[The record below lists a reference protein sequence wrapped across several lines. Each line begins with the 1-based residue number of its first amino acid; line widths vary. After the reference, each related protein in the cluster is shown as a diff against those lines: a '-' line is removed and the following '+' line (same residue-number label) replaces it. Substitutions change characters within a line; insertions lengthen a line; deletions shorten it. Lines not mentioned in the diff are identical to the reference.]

1 SPLLI
6 AARYQWPYSEPPGFS
21 SALLQHKYDQRLK
34 QQPDAVKILIE
45 KGADPNTRDNAGR
58 NALMVMSMEP
68 DLDEDLET
76 ATDAR
81 REITASPGG
90 GRSDKI
96 VEMTGATLLDAGCD
110 VNASDNKGRTPLI
123 YAVAFERPAVIE
135 LLLKRGANISAKDHN
150 GESALDWAMKSG
162 NQEIIKLLPSLLSS
176 SGVKT

>member
-1 SPLLI
+1 
-6 AARYQWPYSEPPGFS
+6 
-21 SALLQHKYDQRLK
+21 
-34 QQPDAVKILIE
+34 
-45 KGADPNTRDNAGR
+45 
-58 NALMVMSMEP
+58 
-68 DLDEDLET
+68 
-76 ATDAR
+76 
-81 REITASPGG
+81 
-90 GRSDKI
+90 SDKI

-176 SGVKT
+176 SGVKTMSLKELTEIVDEFSFLSAPEGKKTSR